1 MTSSEKNNNHK
12 YSKEPF
18 THFIHKMDRLFSERP
33 VKGMLQSLDD
43 FFGSA
48 KERSFPVDLHET
60 KSEYI
65 LTASWPGIAR
75 NQISIDLL
83 TQAVTISANHVD
95 SLATQHKTQGMFQK
109 DQSAS
114 RLSRTISFP
123 KPINERKVTA
133 RHRDGILTLH
143 LPKVKGNRIEIN
155 D

>member
-12 YSKEPF
+12 GKNEPF

-33 VKGMLQSLDD
+33 KGMLQSLDD

-60 KSEYI
+60 NSEYI
-65 LTASWPGIAR
+65 LTASLPGIAR
-75 NQISIDLL
+75 SQISIDLL

-109 DQSAS
+109 DLSAS

>member
-1 MTSSEKNNNHK
+1 MSLLPILFTRWIDCFPRDPKACRNHLMISLVQQKNEAFRSTFMRRIPNISSLLACPELH
-12 YSKEPF
+12 
-18 THFIHKMDRLFSERP
+18 
-33 VKGMLQSLDD
+33 LD
-43 FFGSA
+43 
-48 KERSFPVDLHET
+48 
-60 KSEYI
+60 
-65 LTASWPGIAR
+65 
-75 NQISIDLL
+75 QISIDLL

-109 DQSAS
+109 DLSAS